1 MPSENAPIRAP
12 KGLKIAG
19 FVAVVVAAVVVGT
32 GIMARSHDDA
42 AAQSWSDARAI
53 PTVHLITVK
62 PSAASTTL
70 ALPGT
75 TEAWNSAKL
84 YARVG
89 GYIKAWY
96 RDIGAQVVASAPLG
110 QIDTPELD
118 QQIAQARADLVSAR
132 AHAALAKTTAA
143 RWADL
148 LTTNSV
154 SRQEADEK
162 NGDLATRN
170 AAVQSSVANLARL
183 TAQKTFATIRA
194 PFGGIVTSRTAD
206 IGDLVGPG
214 SSTQQPLFAV
224 ADVHKIRVYVN
235 VPQSDSAAMKPGL
248 TATLSV
254 PEYPNRAFTALV
266 TGNAG
271 MINAQT
277 GTFQVQLVVDN
288 ADGALKPGGY
298 AQVHFNVPG
307 PGGTVQIPT
316 SALLFRAQGT
326 QIAAVGADGH
336 VKLQAVTL
344 GRDLGSTVE
353 VISGLSR
360 GYRIVDN
367 PPDSITNGE
376 LVRVA
381 GADHG

>member
-1 MPSENAPIRAP
+1 MPNEAAPVRAP
-12 KGLKIAG
+12 RGLKTAG
-19 FVAVVVAAVVVGT
+19 VVAIVVAAGVVGVGVVT
-32 GIMARSHDDA
+32 RSHADV
-42 AAQSWSDARAI
+42 AAQNWSDARAV
-53 PTVHLITVK
+53 PTVHLVPVK
-62 PSAASTTL
+62 PAAASTTL
-70 ALPGT
+70 VLPGT
-75 TEAWNSAKL
+75 TEAWISAKL

-89 GYIKAWY
+89 GYLKAWY
-96 RDIGAQVVASAPLG
+96 RDIGAHVAAGTPLG

-132 AHAALAKTTAA
+132 AHASLAKSTAA

-162 NGDLATRN
+162 NGDVATRN
-170 AAVQSSVANLARL
+170 AAVESAAANLARL
-183 TAQKTFATIRA
+183 MAQKGFATVRA

-214 SSTQQPLFAV
+214 ATPQQPLFAV
-224 ADVHKIRVYVN
+224 ADVRKIRAYVS
-235 VPQSDSAAMKPGL
+235 VPQAYSATMTPGL

-254 PEYPNRAFTALV
+254 PEYPNRAFAARV

-271 MINAQT
+271 MINAAT
-277 GTFQVQLVVDN
+277 GSFQVQLEVDN

-298 AQVHFNVPG
+298 AQVRFDVAG
-307 PGGTVQIPT
+307 PGGTVQVPT

-326 QIAAVGADGH
+326 EVATVTRDGH
-336 VKLQAVTL
+336 IRLQAVTL
-344 GRDLGSTVE
+344 GRDSGGTVE
-353 VISGLSR
+353 VVSGLSR
-360 GYRIVDN
+360 GSHIVDN
-367 PPDSITNGE
+367 PPDSIAGGE
-376 LVRVA
+376 PVRVA